1 MSNSNVC
8 VVRIMPMSMWQAW
21 DEHEHKVGKWGI
33 LNVPK
38 NKWIAGPYVTQSDAI
53 NALADMDGAEFTLEW
68 VCA

>member
-1 MSNSNVC
+1 
-8 VVRIMPMSMWQAW
+8 MWQAW